1 MAISAI
7 SPISNPPVFIQPL
20 ALARQVDFQT
30 PFDAALTNTVNS
42 LAGAPAAVQTTD
54 TSAQVVNSLE
64 QALFNQWLSSLQSV
78 SAGPLGG
85 ALDSLFAGGLGITGA
100 TGKGLPGLP
109 FDTSSPQSLLLAT
122 RLASLFNTVDLLGGD
137 TGQSASLGSLLNVL
151 A

>member
-42 LAGAPAAVQTTD
+42 STGAPAAVQTTD
-54 TSAQVVNSLE
+54 TSAQLVNSLE

-85 ALDSLFAGGLGITGA
+85 ALDSLLAGSLGITGA
-100 TGKGLPGLP
+100 TGNGLSNLP
-109 FDTSSPQSLLLAT
+109 FDTGNPQSLSIAT

>member
-20 ALARQVDFQT
+20 ALARQVNFQT
-30 PFDAALTNTVNS
+30 PFDAALTSTLNT
-42 LAGAPAAVQTTD
+42 LAAAPAALQAAG

-64 QALFNQWLSSLQSV
+64 QALFNQWLSSVQSA
-78 SAGPLGG
+78 SADPLGG
-85 ALDSLFAGGLGITGA
+85 ALDSLLAGSLGITGA
-100 TGKGLPGLP
+100 TGNGLSNLP
-109 FDTSSPQSLLLAT
+109 FDTGNPQSLSIAT

>member
-7 SPISNPPVFIQPL
+7 SPISTPPLFIQPL
-20 ALARQVDFQT
+20 ALARQVGFQT

-64 QALFNQWLSSLQSV
+64 QALFNQWLSSLQSA

-85 ALDSLFAGGLGITGA
+85 ALDSLFAGSPRIPGA
-100 TGKGLPGLP
+100 AGKRLP
-109 FDTSSPQSLLLAT
+109 FDTSSPQSLLPPP
-122 RLASLFNTVDLLGGD
+122 R
-137 TGQSASLGSLLNVL
+137 LGSVF
-151 A
+151 

>member
-20 ALARQVDFQT
+20 APARQVNFQT
-30 PFDAALTNTVNS
+30 PFDAALTSTLNT
-42 LAGAPAAVQTTD
+42 LAAAPAALQTAGTP
-54 TSAQVVNSLE
+54 SELLNSLE
-64 QALFNQWLSSLQSV
+64 QALFNQWLSSVQSA
-78 SAGPLGG
+78 SAGPLSG
-85 ALDSLFAGGLGITGA
+85 ALDSLLAGSLGITGA
-100 TGKGLPGLP
+100 TGNGLSNLP
-109 FDTSSPQSLLLAT
+109 FDTGNPQSLSIAT

>member
-42 LAGAPAAVQTTD
+42 PTGAPAAVQTTD
-54 TSAQVVNSLE
+54 TSAQLINSLE

-109 FDTSSPQSLLLAT
+109 FDTSSPQSLLFTA
-122 RLASLFNTVDLLGGD
+122 RLISLFNTMDLLGGD
-137 TGQSASLGSLLNVL
+137 AGQASSAGSLLDTL